1 MMTMARHVGRDPM
14 MICLLVRFLIEG
26 FVIDLVAPY
35 VPEVKA
41 SYDGALKTFKE
52 LPPAPDLRQCIRAE
66 KRYFAEWMINKL
78 QEEEDRELGAS
89 VKLWRQVLGP
99 DAPQELKDIDSFSQ
113 IKKAYADLPKVYD
126 ELEKLVALPKPEFD
140 EQYPKYRERVTA
152 NSALVRYFL
161 PNIEQLLAKEHRN
174 DARMAMMFAA
184 IAVVESG
191 QEKLKDIKDP
201 FGDGPFEYR
210 ALDSG
215 FELRSTLEFE
225 GKPVTLTVGRQPKK

>member
-1 MMTMARHVGRDPM
+1 
-14 MICLLVRFLIEG
+14 
-26 FVIDLVAPY
+26 